1 MEISVCTTNYNCA
14 HALGSHLE
22 SVYRQ
27 LAGRDFEYI
36 VVDNRSRDR
45 SWEILQR
52 WNSTHSN
59 MRIISTRCT
68 MGAGRQRAFDYSI
81 GRFILVLDTDVVYD
95 SSLRQVV
102 DRYLKG
108 FSGIALQTLFCGIFP
123 RERWEATGGR
133 RNLNTNE
140 DVDMWIRLW
149 KLGSMKW
156 YPIPVG
162 TNLKESSALGASDY
176 LSRRYPRRERVIRL
190 LRREWDLLK
199 TRELQRMNL
208 QEIISSNTID
218 LGLGKAIPPW
228 PQNRTQQTATQHL
241 VEIVRL
247 AKQVIRTP

>member
-1 MEISVCTTNYNCA
+1 
-14 HALGSHLE
+14 
-22 SVYRQ
+22 
-27 LAGRDFEYI
+27 
-36 VVDNRSRDR
+36 
-45 SWEILQR
+45 
-52 WNSTHSN
+52 
-59 MRIISTRCT
+59 
-68 MGAGRQRAFDYSI
+68 
-81 GRFILVLDTDVVYD
+81 
-95 SSLRQVV
+95 
-102 DRYLKG
+102 
-108 FSGIALQTLFCGIFP
+108 
-123 RERWEATGGR
+123 
-133 RNLNTNE
+133 
-140 DVDMWIRLW
+140 
-149 KLGSMKW
+149 MKW

-228 PQNRTQQTATQHL
+228 PQNRPQQTATQHL